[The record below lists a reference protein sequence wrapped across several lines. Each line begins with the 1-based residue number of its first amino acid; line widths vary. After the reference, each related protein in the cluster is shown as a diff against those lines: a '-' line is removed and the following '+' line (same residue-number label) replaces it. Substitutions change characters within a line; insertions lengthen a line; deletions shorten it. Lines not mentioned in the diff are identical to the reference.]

1 MGKDTSDS
9 PPIIPTEIIDAT
21 GESTEAALGI
31 SPERH
36 RKLTWIIDEICSEGG
51 DKATG
56 MRKIAATDTTD
67 VEKVFM
73 GFILCKRYVAGL
85 PYPLRVAALRVIG

>member
-9 PPIIPTEIIDAT
+9 PPIIPTEVIDAV
-21 GESTEAALGI
+21 ESTEAALGI

-56 MRKIAATDTTD
+56 MKKIAATDTTD
-67 VEKVFM
+67 VEKVYM
-73 GFILCKRYVAGL
+73 GFILCKRYVCGL
-85 PYPLRVAALRVIG
+85 PFPLRTAALRLIG